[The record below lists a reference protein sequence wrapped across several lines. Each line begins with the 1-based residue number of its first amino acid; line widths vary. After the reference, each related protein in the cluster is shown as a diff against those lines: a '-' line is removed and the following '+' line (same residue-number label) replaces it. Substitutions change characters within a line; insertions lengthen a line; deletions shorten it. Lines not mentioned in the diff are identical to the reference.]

1 MSFVNILSPYPIL
14 TVVLDEATSQ
24 VGTQMESKLYGIC
37 RLLGITVIS
46 VGHRDSMRQYH
57 DRVLLLS
64 GDGGWTLEN
73 IS

>member
-1 MSFVNILSPYPIL
+1 MSFVNILSRYSVV

-24 VGTQMESKLYGIC
+24 VGTQMEGKLYRIC

-46 VGHRDSMRQYH
+46 VGHRGSLRQYH
-57 DRVLLLS
+57 DRVLHLD
-64 GDGGWTLEN
+64 GDGGWTLED